1 MPDTPIRSEA
11 VNWSHRLFT
20 LESLVAQIID
30 AVVKN
35 NANPAIVERT
45 HIQDMPTMSPNV
57 NPVELERALEG
68 TTVPSTKRQVLVPSH
83 GYPVGFLTLITLF
96 LITSDIMYL
105 YTIFLYYR
113 SSLFM
118 YKPS

>member
-1 MPDTPIRSEA
+1 
-11 VNWSHRLFT
+11 LFT

-57 NPVELERALEG
+57 NPVELER
-68 TTVPSTKRQVLVPSH
+68 VQQSH
-83 GYPVGFLTLITLF
+83 QQRDKCLCLPM
-96 LITSDIMYL
+96 DIQWV
-105 YTIFLYYR
+105 
-113 SSLFM
+113 S
-118 YKPS
+118 

>member
-1 MPDTPIRSEA
+1 
-11 VNWSHRLFT
+11 LFT

-30 AVVKN
+30 AVEKN

-68 TTVPSTKRQVLVPSH
+68 TTVPSAKRHKCLCLPMDIQWFPNLNYLV
-83 GYPVGFLTLITLF
+83 FN
-96 LITSDIMYL
+96 
-105 YTIFLYYR
+105 
-113 SSLFM
+113 
-118 YKPS
+118 